1 MDLLKCLLFILLA
14 VMWAWKI
21 PENFKVYRRDK
32 SFKKLLPFLGKSL
45 MTLASIILA
54 IGVYV

>member
-32 SFKKLLPFLGKSL
+32 SFKKLLPFWEE
-45 MTLASIILA
+45 
-54 IGVYV
+54 V